1 MIELRKKPSDE
12 SLSGLIRMIDLS
24 RLKQNPNEDTD
35 KAILNLLD
43 IVGSPVSQETISV
56 ILGVPKFKVCKKLN
70 KLEKHNLIHRSTVS
84 KSSYWVRK

>member
-1 MIELRKKPSDE
+1 MIKLKRKPRDE
-12 SLSGLIRMIDLS
+12 SLSGVRKMINLS
-24 RLKQNPNEDTD
+24 KLKQNPNEDSE
-35 KAILNLLD
+35 KAILSLLE

-56 ILGVPKFKVCKKLN
+56 ILGIPKFKVCKKLN